1 MTNVTPLNAGATG
14 VKTCV
19 VCCKLPHGLILES
32 GYSFTTN
39 GAVVRLPEYKRVQ
52 LAGANQSTLQIAE
65 QNPGIAL
72 VSRPHFR
79 AGITINVD
87 EAFYDKWVKDHAD
100 SNIVKNRQIWKCKS
114 LAEARGM
121 STDDSERKIGVEPL
135 SQITREKD
143 AGAGTGFTPP
153 TVSDI
158 GPRTEEL

>member
-14 VKTCV
+14 TKTCV

-39 GAVVRLPEYKRVQ
+39 GAVVRSPEYKRVK
-52 LAGANQSTLQIAE
+52 LAGSNQSTLQLAA
-65 QNPGIAL
+65 QNPGL
-72 VSRPHFR
+72 TVVSRPHFR

-87 EAFYDKWVKDHAD
+87 EAFFDKWVKDHAD

-114 LAEARGM
+114 LAEAQGQAR
-121 STDDSERKIGVEPL
+121 DDTERTSGVEPL
-135 SQITREKD
+135 AQTKREKD
-143 AGAGTGFTPP
+143 SGAGTGFTPP

-158 GPRTEEL
+158 EPRTEEV